1 MLGEQP
7 VPDDVP
13 MRQVLTTL
21 RVILLAM
28 CAGLVTFGAVVMV
41 LIGSGGQSV
50 NPNVGNTLLA
60 VCGALAAAN
69 LAAFPLIRR
78 AVLATAGR
86 SLSEAEAVRAASD
99 SGNDAVQAVAAA
111 AYSNL
116 TIIAAA
122 LAESVAFFALI
133 GLLLN
138 GDYRFLAFPIAALI
152 VLLLLLP
159 TRERVEAFSRRLS
172 ESQVR

>member
-1 MLGEQP
+1 MAN
-7 VPDDVP
+7 DVP

-28 CAGLVTFGAVVMV
+28 CGGLVTFGAVVLV
-41 LIGSGGQSV
+41 LIGSGGRSV
-50 NPNVGNTLLA
+50 NPDVGNILLG
-60 VCGALAAAN
+60 VCGALAVAN
-69 LAAFPLIRR
+69 LTVFPLIRR
-78 AVLATAGR
+78 AVLATASR
-86 SLSEAEAVRAASD
+86 SLSQEEAVRAASD
-99 SGNDAVQAVAAA
+99 AVNDAVPAVAAA

-122 LAESVAFFALI
+122 LAEGVAFFALI

-138 GDYRFLAFPIAALI
+138 GDYRFLAFPIVALI
-152 VLLLLLP
+152 ALLLLLP

-172 ESQVR
+172 EAHVR